1 MNINI
6 YELPNCLPDF
16 ELPKGYENA
25 DKYIKYLTAEG
36 LEKRYKKEKQE
47 GKTAWENIQKRA
59 EYELDI
65 IGKLNYTNI
74 FLIVADYVNWAIEH
88 NIPVGYGIGTSPS
101 SIVSYALRI
110 NNICPIKYGLIFER
124 FINIERLDIPYFGIE
139 FSIEGQEKVINYV
152 TDKYGKEC
160 VKKYIFYMSGV
171 SQYYHVE
178 HPSGIIIGKKS
189 ILEKV
194 PLYKDTGNID
204 ATTIKY
210 TELGKYGLIRF
221 DFFID
226 KTLDIIKH
234 TEELIR
240 QKKVEYS
247 NFSVENI
254 CENDS
259 NTFNIFKEGNTD
271 NIYLFESDGIKIV
284 LKQAKPDTMKD
295 LIALNTLYRPELKA
309 YIPQF
314 VDMKNGVLDITYI
327 IPELEEI
334 LKETYGVLIY
344 QEQFM
349 LIANKVAGYSLGQA
363 DNLRR
368 KLIKSKIE
376 DCDKEK
382 ICFIDNAVNRG
393 FSKEKSEEVFE
404 LLLNCANIAFNKSHS
419 VANTLL
425 AYRAAYLKA
434 NFLKEY
440 KEACNE
446 YKEHDTMD

>member
-1 MNINI
+1 MIDI

-25 DKYIKYLTAEG
+25 DKYLRHLTTEG

-59 EYELDI
+59 EYELDTI
-65 IGKLNYTNI
+65 SKLNYSNI

-88 NIPVGYGIGTSPS
+88 NIPVGYGRGSSPS

-124 FINIERLDIPYFGIE
+124 FLTIELLGIPYFGIH
-139 FSIEGQEKVINYV
+139 FSTEGQEKVISYV

-160 VKKYIFYMSGV
+160 VKKYIFYMRGV
-171 SQYYHVE
+171 SEYHCVE

-204 ATTIKY
+204 ATTLKY
-210 TELGKYGLIRF
+210 TELEKYGLIRF
-221 DFFID
+221 DFFRL
-226 KTLDIIKH
+226 KTLDIIKQ

-240 QKKVEYS
+240 QKKGVYS
-247 NFSVENI
+247 NFSIENI
-254 CENDS
+254 SENDS
-259 NTFNIFKEGNTD
+259 KTFNIFKEGNTD
-271 NIYLFESDGIKIV
+271 NLFLFESDGIKKV

-295 LIALNTLYRPELKA
+295 LIAINALYRPELKA

-314 VDMKNGVLDITYI
+314 IDTKNGVLDITYI

-344 QEQFM
+344 QEQIM
-349 LIANKVAGYSLGQA
+349 LIANKVAGYNLGQTECF
-363 DNLRR
+363 RR
-368 KLIKSKIE
+368 KLKKIKIE
-376 DCDKEK
+376 DCDTDK

-393 FSKEKSEEVFE
+393 YSKENAEEVFE

-419 VANTLL
+419 VACTLL
-425 AYRAAYLKA
+425 AYQAAYLKA
-434 NFLKEY
+434 NFFNEY
-440 KEACNE
+440 EEACNK
-446 YKEHDTMD
+446 YKKHDTID